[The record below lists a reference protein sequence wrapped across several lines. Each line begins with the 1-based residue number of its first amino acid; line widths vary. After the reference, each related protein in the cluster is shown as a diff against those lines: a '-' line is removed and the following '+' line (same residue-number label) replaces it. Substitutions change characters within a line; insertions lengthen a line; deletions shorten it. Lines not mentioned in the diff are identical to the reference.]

1 MAKSSGVII
10 IPAISGSSAP
20 SDLVAWLIAGY
31 LRKQG
36 LHAASE
42 IVSSGKLSM
51 LRTQGGSLHTVLDV
65 AETYGIGGWLTSD
78 TSVLLPDPKHVG
90 NESVVQ
96 RSAALKPKI
105 YGQNFVYKEHSPA
118 TGLIS
123 ALLMH
128 IVTKLG
134 IFLLA
139 VPWFRSFV
147 RGKSFDRGSGPDRDG
162 SRKIE
167 SAEWKAVGYVTGKEE
182 PVAFAKFSYK
192 GALVDMAVVLAVEA
206 AATINQMNK
215 SEATGA
221 GLLTPSTLGYTF
233 VDRLRAAGFDL
244 TVDGLET
251 H

>member
-1 MAKSSGVII
+1 
-10 IPAISGSSAP
+10 
-20 SDLVAWLIAGY
+20 
-31 LRKQG
+31 
-36 LHAASE
+36 
-42 IVSSGKLSM
+42 
-51 LRTQGGSLHTVLDV
+51 
-65 AETYGIGGWLTSD
+65 
-78 TSVLLPDPKHVG
+78 
-90 NESVVQ
+90 
-96 RSAALKPKI
+96 
-105 YGQNFVYKEHSPA
+105 
-118 TGLIS
+118 
-123 ALLMH
+123 MH

-192 GALVDMAVVLAVEA
+192 GAQVDMAVVLAVEA